1 MTTPNLRPSHTL
13 PLRLGSTQEFARLRS
28 LLAEAC
34 FDEPTIC
41 RSLKLEAMDRLG
53 TINPQEADL
62 TAAGSERLALLIR
75 MFLFLEAVPR
85 AEVERLIDPATLR
98 CLVAL
103 DLLRPGQ
110 FESPKGSQEVYYSSV
125 LLYPVAGLL
134 IASDRYKSPDG
145 SPFVPPP
152 DAVFPAIYSGTLRFL
167 KLLPKSPVLEA
178 LDLCAGSGIGAL
190 ALSPYVKQ
198 VVASDITARATH
210 FMNFNRLLNQRFN
223 VEVKQGDL
231 YTAVAGRSF
240 DRIVA
245 HPPYV
250 PSLSNTMI
258 FRDGGESGEELT
270 RRIIAGLP
278 SYLRSGGLF
287 FSLCAGWDA
296 NELRFEQRARSWLG
310 EAQAEFDILLAVSST
325 LSPGE
330 VAQRLATRHQDA
342 APLDAAQWEEL
353 FRRAGMQQL
362 VYGALVIYR
371 RLAGSDALTAR
382 YQLSESSD
390 GACFEWAFGWHHW
403 RARKEASG
411 ELLSTISGLKLRLS
425 PHLLVKVTHVVQ
437 DGALLPAE
445 FIIESSKPFLTEA
458 RVDPWMASALSCFD
472 GERTTAEIYEAMRSQ
487 ELLPEALGIEDF
499 IKLVARLIERG
510 CLEMDE
516 PITVN

>member
-1 MTTPNLRPSHTL
+1 MTISAPRPNHAL
-13 PLRLGSTQEFARLRS
+13 PLRLGSREEFARLRS
-28 LLAEAC
+28 LLTEAS

-41 RSLKLEAMDRLG
+41 RTLKLEAMDKLG
-53 TINPQEADL
+53 AINPQEADL
-62 TAAGSERLALLIR
+62 AAAGSETLALLIR
-75 MFLFLEAVPR
+75 MFLFLEVARR

-110 FESPKGSQEVYYSSV
+110 FELPSGSEEVYYSSV

-223 VEVKQGDL
+223 VEVRQGDL
-231 YTAVAGRSF
+231 YTAVEGRSF

-250 PSLSNTMI
+250 PSLSNRMI
-258 FRDGGESGEELT
+258 FRDGGETGEELT

-278 SYLRSGGLF
+278 SYLRPGGLF

-296 NELRFEQRARSWLG
+296 NELQFEQRARAWLA
-310 EAQAEFDILLAVSST
+310 EAQAEFDILFAVSST

-330 VAQRLATRHQDA
+330 VARQLATRHQDA
-342 APLDAAQWEEL
+342 GPLDVAHWEEL
-353 FRRAGMQQL
+353 FRRAEMQQL

-371 RLAGSDALTAR
+371 RPADGDALTVR
-382 YQLSESSD
+382 YRLSADTD
-390 GACFEWAFGWHHW
+390 GACFERALGWHYW
-403 RARKEASG
+403 RARKETSG
-411 ELLSTISGLKLRLS
+411 ELLSTISGLKPRLS

-458 RVDPWMASALSCFD
+458 RVDPWMASALTWFD
-472 GERTTAEIYEAMRSQ
+472 GKRTTAEIYEAMRSQ
-487 ELLPEALGIEDF
+487 ELLPEAVGLEDF
-499 IKLVARLIERG
+499 IKLLARLIERG

-516 PITVN
+516 PITMN